1 VRLRLLPDDPQLGYT
16 PFAWLVYATLVPFY
30 LYVRGAG
37 PLSWAANL
45 LGLAAFFFLYF
56 RGFWFTGRAV
66 LPYASGLVALGAIFA
81 PFNPGASAYF
91 VYGAAFLG
99 HALPTG
105 LAVRWLALFVAIA
118 GLEAALLRLH
128 PAVWIPAIVGS
139 LVVGLTNIHFGE
151 VNRQNARLRMARE
164 EVERLARTA
173 ERERIGRDL
182 HDLLGHTLSLVTLK
196 SELARRLLER
206 DPQRAARE
214 LDEVLRVSREALSEV
229 RRAVA
234 GFRQRDL
241 PAELASARLVLEA
254 AGVALDASTPA
265 LVLGAEREAALSLAL
280 REAVTNVVRHAG
292 ATRCRIELGVA
303 NGEARLVVE
312 DDGRGGPLR
321 EGSGL
326 AGMRERI
333 EALGGRLLVD
343 GRSGTRVEV
352 VLPAGGADEPRAL
365 RAAC

>member
-1 VRLRLLPDDPQLGYT
+1 MRLRLLPDDPQLGYT
-16 PFAWLVYATLVPFY
+16 PFAWLVYAALVPFY
-30 LYVRGAG
+30 LYARGAG
-37 PLSWAANL
+37 PLAWAANL
-45 LGLAAFFFLYF
+45 LGLGAFLFLYF

-66 LPYASGLVALGAIFA
+66 LPYAGGLVALGALFA

-91 VYGAAFLG
+91 IYGAAFLG
-99 HALPTG
+99 PALPAG
-105 LAVRWLALFVAIA
+105 LAVRWLALFVAIV

-128 PAVWIPAIVGS
+128 PGVWAPAIVGS
-139 LVVGLTNIHFGE
+139 LLVGLTNIHFGE
-151 VNRQNARLRMARE
+151 VRRQNARLRLAQE

-196 SELARRLLER
+196 AELARRLVER

-214 LDEVLRVSREALSEV
+214 LDDVLGVARGALAEV

-241 PAELASARLVLEA
+241 PAELASARLALEA
-254 AGVALDASTPA
+254 AGVAVDADAPA
-265 LVLGAEREAALSLAL
+265 IALGAEREAALALAL

-292 ATRCRIELGVA
+292 ATRCRIGLGIA
-303 NGEARLVVE
+303 GGDARLVIE
-312 DDGRGGPLR
+312 DDGRGGPVR

-333 EALGGRLLVD
+333 EALGGHLVVD

-352 VLPAGGADEPRAL
+352 VLPAGDADAPRAL